1 MFRCRYGWRLF
12 TSVSASSKSSW
23 DPTVSLTLSHPTL
36 VLLEKCRTRNHF
48 KQILAQMIRIR
59 LVTETFPMSRL
70 LLFSAVSYPE
80 NLDIAT
86 ILFDHYTP
94 RPNLFIYNTMIS
106 ALSFSS
112 TQTFSLYNSML
123 RSYLSPD
130 EKTLISLIKGSNYLS
145 EVKQIHCHAIVT
157 GLSSCGY
164 FLNSLIKMYSEHGQ
178 MALADQVFQQVPQ
191 LDTISFNIMIAGY
204 VWNSCSLKAL
214 DLFLD
219 MVSAGLSPDDFT
231 MVSLLMSCGRL
242 RNIHLGNSVH
252 AWILR
257 RTVCGLSLVLS
268 NAVLDMYAKCGNL
281 VLARRVFD
289 ASPKKDIVSWNTVI
303 AGYVKIGEVEI
314 AHGLFDEM
322 PVRDLVSWNSII
334 AGYAQRGNLPSLMD
348 MFNGMIFQKVV
359 PDKFTIVSLVCS
371 AAKTSSLG
379 QGRWVHGWIVRRQ
392 MKLDA
397 FLGSALVDMY
407 CKCGGIEAALAVFK
421 MVTVKDVTL
430 WTSMIAGFGSHGYG
444 KQALEYFCKM
454 QENLKPNQVTFV
466 AILTACSHSG
476 MVDEGLRIF
485 NTMKENYGIEP
496 GVEHYGC
503 LIDLLARAG
512 KLSEAKRVID
522 NMTMKPSR
530 SIWGAML
537 NASQAHG
544 NVEMAEAASMELL
557 KLEPEKEGGYILL
570 SNMYAADG
578 NWGDSNRI
586 REIMGNR
593 GLKKT
598 AGCSKLVVGGRER

>member
-12 TSVSASSKSSW
+12 SSVSAPSKSSW
-23 DPTVSLTLSHPTL
+23 DPTVSLTLSYPTL

-145 EVKQIHCHAIVT
+145 EGKQIHCHAIVT
-157 GLSSCGY
+157 GLSSCVY
-164 FLNSLIKMYSEHGQ
+164 LLNSLIKLYSEHGQ
-178 MALADQVFQQVPQ
+178 MALADQVFQQVPR

-214 DLFLD
+214 DLFHD

-257 RTVCGLSLVLS
+257 RTVSGFSLVLS
-268 NAVLDMYAKCGNL
+268 NALLDMYVKCGNL

-303 AGYVKIGEVEI
+303 AGYVKVGEVEV

-334 AGYAQRGNLPSLMD
+334 AGYAQRGNLPTVMD
-348 MFNGMIFQKVV
+348 IFNGMIFQKVV

-371 AAKTSSLG
+371 AAKASSLG
-379 QGRWVHGWIVRRQ
+379 QGRWVHGWIVRRH

-407 CKCGGIEAALAVFK
+407 CKCGGIEAAVAVFK
-421 MVTVKDVTL
+421 MITVKDVTL
-430 WTSMIAGFGSHGYG
+430 WTSLIAGFGSHGYG

-454 QENLKPNQVTFV
+454 QENLKPNQ
-466 AILTACSHSG
+466 
-476 MVDEGLRIF
+476 GLRIF

-522 NMTMKPSR
+522 NMTMKPS
-530 SIWGAML
+530 
-537 NASQAHG
+537 SQAHG
-544 NVEMAEAASMELL
+544 NVEMAEAASTELL

-578 NWGDSNRI
+578 NWGHSNKI

-598 AGCSKLVVGGRER
+598 AGCSKLVVGGREI